1 MNKKGI
7 IITIL
12 TSLITALLI
21 GSISAY
27 ATSYLYNSSEVSYD
41 NASSNITSD
50 NVQGAIDEL
59 YTQATNYTDLN
70 SRLNPVGTV
79 IYSTTCDTMAKVVST
94 YGGTTWIQHSG
105 YFLYGATSN
114 VTANNNVSNGGAAT
128 HTLVLNELPGRA
140 VVAISNTT
148 GTTKNVSNAGWGANN
163 ISNGGFT
170 ATSMQD
176 AKSVNIGTSQ
186 GITQAG
192 DKPISM
198 IPPYKNVYIWERTQ

>member
-12 TSLITALLI
+12 TSLITALLV

-41 NASSNITSD
+41 NKASNITSD

-105 YFLYGATSN
+105 YFLYGAKTS
-114 VTANNNVSNGGAAT
+114 VTANNATKNAGEET
-128 HTLVLNELPGRA
+128 HTLTVDEMPSHNHGSSVSGDYLLSNKNGVSRRVNYGSGA
-140 VVAISNTT
+140 GQTYYGDTAINR
-148 GTTKNVSNAGWGANN
+148 N
-163 ISNGGFT
+163 IN
-170 ATSMQD
+170 
-176 AKSVNIGTSQ
+176 GTSYT
-186 GITQAG
+186 GGGKAHNN
-192 DKPISM
+192 M
-198 IPPYKNVYIWERTQ
+198 PPYKNVYIWERTQ